1 MTTTDNTAE
10 IERIA
15 EEMRRILAEA
25 AASEVEPADD
35 REARLAS
42 DNACG
47 DRHIEALHHLLAI
60 TPTTA
65 RGLLVQIDA
74 VFPEDERREWEA
86 ARLLA
91 VEGTADPDG
100 GFDSERVIWAR
111 CRRVIEGLAEADG
124 SIADLAAK
132 VAVFWREAGDGG
144 ALANAMTDPSADAV
158 LKSILGE
165 LERLIEDPFRLAST
179 RH

>member
-1 MTTTDNTAE
+1 MTTTDNTTE

-15 EEMRRILAEA
+15 EEMRRILAEG
-25 AASEVEPADD
+25 AASVVELADD
-35 REARLAS
+35 RQTMLPS

-47 DRHIEALHHLLAI
+47 DKRIEALHHLLAI

-74 VFPEDERREWEA
+74 VFPEDKRREWEA

-100 GFDSERVIWAR
+100 GFDSEGVMWAR
-111 CRRVIEGLAEADG
+111 CRRVVKGLAEADG

-132 VAVFWREAGDGG
+132 VSVFWHEAGDGG
-144 ALANAMTDPSADAV
+144 ALANAMTDPGAAAV

-179 RH
+179 LH